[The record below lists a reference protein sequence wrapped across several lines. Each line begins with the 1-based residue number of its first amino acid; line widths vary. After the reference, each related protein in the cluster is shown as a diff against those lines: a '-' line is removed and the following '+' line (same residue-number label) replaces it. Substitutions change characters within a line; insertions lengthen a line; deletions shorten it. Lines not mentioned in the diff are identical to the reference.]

1 MQPSVSKFR
10 AASVQQQE
18 RVLSSEEKIQEQS
31 LFFCG
36 ERKPYREVKREEEEE
51 NEEENEV
58 PALARGGGCVNED
71 SIPKEEVEEE
81 KYEERNE
88 PEIVEL
94 ISDDDSEE

>member
-1 MQPSVSKFR
+1 M
-10 AASVQQQE
+10 
-18 RVLSSEEKIQEQS
+18 SSEEKIQEQI

-51 NEEENEV
+51 NEEENEENEENEV